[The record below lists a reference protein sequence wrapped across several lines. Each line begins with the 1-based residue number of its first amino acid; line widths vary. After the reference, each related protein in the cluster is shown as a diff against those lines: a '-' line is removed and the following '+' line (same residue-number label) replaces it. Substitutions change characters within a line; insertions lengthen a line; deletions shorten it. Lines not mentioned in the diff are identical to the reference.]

1 MKTLYIEC
9 KMGIAGDM
17 LMGALYELLDETGQE
32 DFIKAINGAGIPGV
46 CVKAQESIK
55 CGIKGTHMEVKVFG
69 EEEGHNHGHDHGHGH
84 HHDHRH
90 DHHGLHDIEEIIK
103 ELKLSQK
110 VKEQALI
117 VYKRIAEAEG
127 IVHGEKP
134 EHIHFHEVGSLDAV
148 TDVAGCCLLM
158 EMLEADVVFF
168 SPVNTGS
175 GTVHCAHGI
184 LPVPAPATALL
195 LKGIPIYNNEIESE
209 LCTPT
214 GAALAGTFADE
225 FGHVPLMNISKIG
238 YGMGKKDFS
247 QANCVRAML
256 GESEK
261 KDGRVVEL
269 AANIDDMTG
278 EEIGFAA
285 EMMTEAGAL
294 DVYTQPIYMKKSR
307 PAVKL
312 CVITK
317 PEEADRMAKLFLR
330 YTTTLGIRKYTC
342 DRYELNR
349 HSEIRETAEGDISY
363 KISEGFGKKNEKPE
377 YEELADI
384 ARRKKISLREAAER
398 LKNK

>member
-1 MKTLYIEC
+1 MRTLYVEC
-9 KMGIAGDM
+9 RMGIAGDM
-17 LMGALYELLDETGQE
+17 LMGALYELLDDDGRK
-32 DFIKAINGAGIPGV
+32 DFVRAINNAGIPGV
-46 CVKAQESIK
+46 KVEAQESIK
-55 CGIKGTHMEVKVFG
+55 CGVKGTHMEVRIFG
-69 EEEGHNHGHDHGHGH
+69 ETEDHHDHSHSHGHGIE
-84 HHDHRH
+84 
-90 DHHGLHDIEEIIK
+90 DIEKIIK
-103 ELKLSQK
+103 SLKLSQG
-110 VKEQALI
+110 VKEKALQ
-117 VYKRIAEAEG
+117 VYERIAQAEAA
-127 IVHGEKP
+127 VHGEKP

-148 TDVAGCCLLM
+148 ADVTGCCLLM
-158 EMLEADVVFF
+158 EMLGADKVIF

-184 LPVPAPATALL
+184 LPVPAPATVLL
-195 LKGIPIYNNEIESE
+195 LKGIPVYNNEIESE

-214 GAALAGTFADE
+214 GAALAGAFADE
-225 FGHVPLMNISKIG
+225 FGSMPLMNISQIG
-238 YGMGKKDFS
+238 YGMGTKDFS

-312 CVITK
+312 CVITS
-317 PEEADRMAKLFLR
+317 PEEADRMAKLFFR

-342 DRYELNR
+342 DRHELNR
-349 HSEIRETAEGDISY
+349 HSEIRETAEGYISY
-363 KISEGFGKKNEKPE
+363 KVSEGFGKKNEKPE

-384 ARRKKISLREAAER
+384 ARKEKISLRKAYER

>member
-1 MKTLYIEC
+1 MRTLYVEC
-9 KMGIAGDM
+9 RMGIAGDM
-17 LMGALYELLDETGQE
+17 LMGALYELLDDDGRK
-32 DFIKAINGAGIPGV
+32 DFVRAINNAGIPGV
-46 CVKAQESIK
+46 KVEAQESIK
-55 CGIKGTHMEVKVFG
+55 CGVKGTHMEVRIFG
-69 EEEGHNHGHDHGHGH
+69 ETEDHHDHSHGHGIE
-84 HHDHRH
+84 
-90 DHHGLHDIEEIIK
+90 DIEKIIK
-103 ELKLSQK
+103 SLKLSQG
-110 VKEQALI
+110 VKEKALQ
-117 VYKRIAEAEG
+117 VYERIAQAEAA
-127 IVHGEKP
+127 VHGEKP

-148 TDVAGCCLLM
+148 ADVTGCCLLM
-158 EMLEADVVFF
+158 EMLGADKVIF

-195 LKGIPIYNNEIESE
+195 LKGIPVYNNEIESE

-214 GAALAGTFADE
+214 GAALAGAFADE
-225 FGHVPLMNISKIG
+225 FGSMPLMNISQIG
-238 YGMGKKDFS
+238 YGMGTKDFS

-312 CVITK
+312 CVITS
-317 PEEADRMAKLFLR
+317 PEEADRMAKLFFR

-342 DRYELNR
+342 DRHELNR
-349 HSEIRETAEGDISY
+349 HSEIRETAEGYISY
-363 KISEGFGKKNEKPE
+363 KVSEGFGKKNEKPE
-377 YEELADI
+377 HEELADI
-384 ARRKKISLREAAER
+384 ARKEKISLRKAYER

>member
-1 MKTLYIEC
+1 MRTLYVEC
-9 KMGIAGDM
+9 RMGIAGDM
-17 LMGALYELLDETGQE
+17 LMGALYELLDDDGRK
-32 DFIKAINGAGIPGV
+32 DFVRAINNAGIPGV
-46 CVKAQESIK
+46 KVEAQESIK
-55 CGIKGTHMEVKVFG
+55 CGVKGTHMEVRIFG
-69 EEEGHNHGHDHGHGH
+69 ETEDHHDHSHGHGIE
-84 HHDHRH
+84 
-90 DHHGLHDIEEIIK
+90 DIEKIIK
-103 ELKLSQK
+103 SLKLSQG
-110 VKEQALI
+110 VKEKALQ
-117 VYKRIAEAEG
+117 VYERIAQAEAA
-127 IVHGEKP
+127 VHGEKP

-148 TDVAGCCLLM
+148 ADVTGCCLLM
-158 EMLEADVVFF
+158 EMLGADKVIF

-184 LPVPAPATALL
+184 LPVPAPATVLL
-195 LKGIPIYNNEIESE
+195 LKGIPVYNNEIESE

-214 GAALAGTFADE
+214 GAALAGAFADE
-225 FGHVPLMNISKIG
+225 FGSMPLMNISQIG
-238 YGMGKKDFS
+238 YGMGTKDFS

-312 CVITK
+312 CVITS
-317 PEEADRMAKLFLR
+317 PEEADRMAKLFFR

-342 DRYELNR
+342 DRHELNR
-349 HSEIRETAEGDISY
+349 HSEIRETAEGYISY
-363 KISEGFGKKNEKPE
+363 KVSEGFGKKNEKPE

-384 ARRKKISLREAAER
+384 ARKEKISLRKAYER

>member
-1 MKTLYIEC
+1 MRTLYVEC
-9 KMGIAGDM
+9 RMGIAGDM
-17 LMGALYELLDETGQE
+17 LMGALYELLDDDGRK
-32 DFIKAINGAGIPGV
+32 DFVRAINNAGIPGV
-46 CVKAQESIK
+46 KVEAQESIK
-55 CGIKGTHMEVKVFG
+55 CGVKGTHMEVRIFG
-69 EEEGHNHGHDHGHGH
+69 ETEDHHDHSHGHGIE
-84 HHDHRH
+84 
-90 DHHGLHDIEEIIK
+90 DIEKIIK
-103 ELKLSQK
+103 SLKLSQG
-110 VKEQALI
+110 VKEKVLQ
-117 VYKRIAEAEG
+117 VYERIAQAEAA
-127 IVHGEKP
+127 VHGEKP

-148 TDVAGCCLLM
+148 ADVTGCCLLM
-158 EMLEADVVFF
+158 EMLGADKVIF

-195 LKGIPIYNNEIESE
+195 LKGIPVYNNEIESE

-214 GAALAGTFADE
+214 GAALAGAFADE
-225 FGHVPLMNISKIG
+225 FGSMPLMNISQIG
-238 YGMGKKDFS
+238 YGMGTKDFS

-312 CVITK
+312 CVITS
-317 PEEADRMAKLFLR
+317 PEEADRMAKLFFR

-342 DRYELNR
+342 DRHELNR
-349 HSEIRETAEGDISY
+349 HSEIRETAEGYISY
-363 KISEGFGKKNEKPE
+363 KVSEGFGKKNEKPE

-384 ARRKKISLREAAER
+384 ARKEKISLRKAYER

>member
-1 MKTLYIEC
+1 
-9 KMGIAGDM
+9 
-17 LMGALYELLDETGQE
+17 MGALYELLDDDGRK
-32 DFIKAINGAGIPGV
+32 DFVRAINNAGIPGV
-46 CVKAQESIK
+46 KVEAQESIK
-55 CGIKGTHMEVKVFG
+55 CGVKGTHMEVRIFG
-69 EEEGHNHGHDHGHGH
+69 ETEGHHDHSHSHGHGIE
-84 HHDHRH
+84 
-90 DHHGLHDIEEIIK
+90 DIEKIIK
-103 ELKLSQK
+103 SLKLSQG
-110 VKEQALI
+110 VKEKAPQ
-117 VYKRIAEAEG
+117 VYERIAQAEAA
-127 IVHGEKP
+127 VHGEKP

-148 TDVAGCCLLM
+148 ADVTGCCLLM
-158 EMLEADVVFF
+158 EMLGADKVIF

-184 LPVPAPATALL
+184 LPVPAPATVLL
-195 LKGIPIYNNEIESE
+195 LKGIPVYNNEIESE

-214 GAALAGTFADE
+214 GAALAGAFADE
-225 FGHVPLMNISKIG
+225 FGSMPLMNISQIG
-238 YGMGKKDFS
+238 YGMGTKDFS

-312 CVITK
+312 CVITS
-317 PEEADRMAKLFLR
+317 PEEADRMAKLFFR

-342 DRYELNR
+342 DRHELNR
-349 HSEIRETAEGDISY
+349 HSEIRETAEGYISY
-363 KISEGFGKKNEKPE
+363 KVSEGFGKKNEKPE

-384 ARRKKISLREAAER
+384 ARKEKISLRKAYER

>member
-1 MKTLYIEC
+1 MRTLYVEC
-9 KMGIAGDM
+9 RMGIAGDM
-17 LMGALYELLDETGQE
+17 LMGALYELLDDDGRK
-32 DFIKAINGAGIPGV
+32 DFVRAINNAGIPGV
-46 CVKAQESIK
+46 KVEAQERIK
-55 CGIKGTHMEVKVFG
+55 CGVKGTHMEVRIFG
-69 EEEGHNHGHDHGHGH
+69 ETEDHHDHSHGHGIE
-84 HHDHRH
+84 
-90 DHHGLHDIEEIIK
+90 DIEKIIK
-103 ELKLSQK
+103 SLKLSQG
-110 VKEQALI
+110 VKEKALQ
-117 VYKRIAEAEG
+117 VYERIAQAEAA
-127 IVHGEKP
+127 VHGEKP

-148 TDVAGCCLLM
+148 ADVTGCCLLM
-158 EMLEADVVFF
+158 EMLGADKVIF

-195 LKGIPIYNNEIESE
+195 LKGIPVYNNEIESE

-214 GAALAGTFADE
+214 GAALAGAFADE
-225 FGHVPLMNISKIG
+225 FGSMPLMNISQIG
-238 YGMGKKDFS
+238 YGMGTKDFS

-312 CVITK
+312 CVITS
-317 PEEADRMAKLFLR
+317 PEEADRMAKLFFR

-342 DRYELNR
+342 DRHELNR
-349 HSEIRETAEGDISY
+349 HSEIRETAEGYISY
-363 KISEGFGKKNEKPE
+363 KVSEGFGKKNEKPE

-384 ARRKKISLREAAER
+384 ARKEKISLRKAYER

>member
-1 MKTLYIEC
+1 MRTLYVEC
-9 KMGIAGDM
+9 RMGIAGDM
-17 LMGALYELLDETGQE
+17 LMGALYELLDDDGRK
-32 DFIKAINGAGIPGV
+32 DFVRAINNAGIPGV
-46 CVKAQESIK
+46 KVEAQERIK
-55 CGIKGTHMEVKVFG
+55 CGVKGTHMEVRIFG
-69 EEEGHNHGHDHGHGH
+69 ETEDHHDHSHGHGIE
-84 HHDHRH
+84 
-90 DHHGLHDIEEIIK
+90 DIEKIIK
-103 ELKLSQK
+103 SLKLSQG
-110 VKEQALI
+110 VKEKALQ
-117 VYKRIAEAEG
+117 VYERIAQAEAA
-127 IVHGEKP
+127 VHGEKP

-148 TDVAGCCLLM
+148 ADVTGCCLLM
-158 EMLEADVVFF
+158 EMLGADKVIF

-184 LPVPAPATALL
+184 LPVPAPATVLL
-195 LKGIPIYNNEIESE
+195 LKGIPVYNNEIESE

-214 GAALAGTFADE
+214 GAALAGAFADE
-225 FGHVPLMNISKIG
+225 FGSMPLMNISQIG
-238 YGMGKKDFS
+238 YGMGTKDFS

-312 CVITK
+312 CVITS
-317 PEEADRMAKLFLR
+317 PEEADRMAKLFFR

-342 DRYELNR
+342 DRHELNR
-349 HSEIRETAEGDISY
+349 HSEIRETAEGYISY
-363 KISEGFGKKNEKPE
+363 KVSEGFGKKNEKPE

-384 ARRKKISLREAAER
+384 ARKEKISLRKAYER

>member
-1 MKTLYIEC
+1 MRTLYVEC
-9 KMGIAGDM
+9 RMGIAGDM
-17 LMGALYELLDETGQE
+17 LMGALYELLDDDGRK
-32 DFIKAINGAGIPGV
+32 DFVRAINNAGIPGV
-46 CVKAQESIK
+46 KVEAQESIK
-55 CGIKGTHMEVKVFG
+55 CGVKGTHMEVRIFG
-69 EEEGHNHGHDHGHGH
+69 ETEDHHDHSHGHGIE
-84 HHDHRH
+84 
-90 DHHGLHDIEEIIK
+90 DIEKIIK
-103 ELKLSQK
+103 SLKLSQG
-110 VKEQALI
+110 VKEKALQ
-117 VYKRIAEAEG
+117 VYERIAQAEAA
-127 IVHGEKP
+127 VHGEKP

-148 TDVAGCCLLM
+148 ADVTGCCLLM
-158 EMLEADVVFF
+158 EMLGADKVIF

-195 LKGIPIYNNEIESE
+195 LKGIPVYNNEIESE

-214 GAALAGTFADE
+214 GAALAGAFADE
-225 FGHVPLMNISKIG
+225 FGSMPLMNISQIG
-238 YGMGKKDFS
+238 YGMGTKDFS

-312 CVITK
+312 CVITS
-317 PEEADRMAKLFLR
+317 PEEADRMAKLFFR

-342 DRYELNR
+342 DRHELNR
-349 HSEIRETAEGDISY
+349 HSEIRETAEGYISY
-363 KISEGFGKKNEKPE
+363 KVSEGFGKKNEKPE

-384 ARRKKISLREAAER
+384 ARKEKISLRKAYER

>member
-1 MKTLYIEC
+1 MRTLYVEC
-9 KMGIAGDM
+9 RMGIAGDM
-17 LMGALYELLDETGQE
+17 LMGALYELLDDDGRK
-32 DFIKAINGAGIPGV
+32 DFVRAINNAGIPGV
-46 CVKAQESIK
+46 KVEAQESIK
-55 CGIKGTHMEVKVFG
+55 CGVKGTHMEVRIFG
-69 EEEGHNHGHDHGHGH
+69 ETEDHHDHSHGHGIE
-84 HHDHRH
+84 
-90 DHHGLHDIEEIIK
+90 DIEKIIK
-103 ELKLSQK
+103 SLKLSQG
-110 VKEQALI
+110 VKEKVLQ
-117 VYKRIAEAEG
+117 VYERIAQAEAA
-127 IVHGEKP
+127 VHGEKP

-148 TDVAGCCLLM
+148 ADVTGCCLLM
-158 EMLEADVVFF
+158 EMLGADKVIF

-184 LPVPAPATALL
+184 LPVPAPATVLL
-195 LKGIPIYNNEIESE
+195 LKGIPVYNNEIESE

-225 FGHVPLMNISKIG
+225 FGPVPPMNISKIG

-312 CVITK
+312 CVITS
-317 PEEADRMAKLFLR
+317 PEEADRMAKLFFR

-342 DRYELNR
+342 DRHELNR
-349 HSEIRETAEGDISY
+349 HSEIRETAEGYISY
-363 KISEGFGKKNEKPE
+363 KVSEGFGKKNEKPE

-384 ARRKKISLREAAER
+384 ARKEKISLRKAYER

>member
-1 MKTLYIEC
+1 MRTLYVEC
-9 KMGIAGDM
+9 RMGIAGDM
-17 LMGALYELLDETGQE
+17 LMGALYELLDDDGRK
-32 DFIKAINGAGIPGV
+32 DFVRAINNAGIPGV
-46 CVKAQESIK
+46 KVEAQERIK
-55 CGIKGTHMEVKVFG
+55 CGVKGTHMEVRIFG
-69 EEEGHNHGHDHGHGH
+69 ETEDHHDHSHGHGIE
-84 HHDHRH
+84 
-90 DHHGLHDIEEIIK
+90 DIEKIIK
-103 ELKLSQK
+103 SLKLSQG
-110 VKEQALI
+110 VKEKALQ
-117 VYKRIAEAEG
+117 VYERIAQAEAA
-127 IVHGEKP
+127 VHGEKP

-148 TDVAGCCLLM
+148 ADVTGCCLLM
-158 EMLEADVVFF
+158 EMLGADKVIF

-195 LKGIPIYNNEIESE
+195 LKGIPVYNNEIESE

-214 GAALAGTFADE
+214 GAALAGAFADE
-225 FGHVPLMNISKIG
+225 FGSMPLMNISQIG
-238 YGMGKKDFS
+238 YGMGTKDFS
-247 QANCVRAML
+247 QANCVRAMQ

-312 CVITK
+312 CVITS
-317 PEEADRMAKLFLR
+317 PEEADRMAKLFFR

-342 DRYELNR
+342 DRHELNR
-349 HSEIRETAEGDISY
+349 HSEIRETAEGYISY
-363 KISEGFGKKNEKPE
+363 KVSEGFGKKNEKPE

-384 ARRKKISLREAAER
+384 ARKEKISLRKAYER

>member
-1 MKTLYIEC
+1 MRTLYVEC
-9 KMGIAGDM
+9 RMGIAGDM
-17 LMGALYELLDETGQE
+17 LMGALYELLDDDGRK
-32 DFIKAINGAGIPGV
+32 DFVRAINNAGIPGV
-46 CVKAQESIK
+46 KVEAQASIK
-55 CGIKGTHMEVKVFG
+55 CGVKGTHMEVRIFG
-69 EEEGHNHGHDHGHGH
+69 ETEDHHDHSHGHGIE
-84 HHDHRH
+84 
-90 DHHGLHDIEEIIK
+90 DIEKIIK
-103 ELKLSQK
+103 SLKLSQG
-110 VKEQALI
+110 VKEKVLQ
-117 VYKRIAEAEG
+117 VYERIAQAEAA
-127 IVHGEKP
+127 VHGEKP

-148 TDVAGCCLLM
+148 ADVTGCCLLM
-158 EMLEADVVFF
+158 EMLGADKVIF

-184 LPVPAPATALL
+184 LPVPAPATVLL
-195 LKGIPIYNNEIESE
+195 LKGIPVYNNEIESE

-214 GAALAGTFADE
+214 GAALAGAFADE
-225 FGHVPLMNISKIG
+225 FGSMPLMNISQIG
-238 YGMGKKDFS
+238 YGMGTKDFS

-312 CVITK
+312 CVITS
-317 PEEADRMAKLFLR
+317 PEEADRMAKLFFR

-342 DRYELNR
+342 DRHELNR
-349 HSEIRETAEGDISY
+349 HSEIRETAEGYISY
-363 KISEGFGKKNEKPE
+363 KVSEGFGKKNEKPE

-384 ARRKKISLREAAER
+384 ARKEKISLRKAYER

>member
-1 MKTLYIEC
+1 
-9 KMGIAGDM
+9 
-17 LMGALYELLDETGQE
+17 MGALYELLDDDGRK
-32 DFIKAINGAGIPGV
+32 DFVRAINNAGIPGV
-46 CVKAQESIK
+46 KVEAQESIK
-55 CGIKGTHMEVKVFG
+55 CGVKGTHMEVRIFG
-69 EEEGHNHGHDHGHGH
+69 ETEDHHDHSHGHGIE
-84 HHDHRH
+84 
-90 DHHGLHDIEEIIK
+90 DIEKIIK
-103 ELKLSQK
+103 SLKLSQG
-110 VKEQALI
+110 VKEKVLQ
-117 VYKRIAEAEG
+117 VYERIAQAEAA
-127 IVHGEKP
+127 VHGEKP

-148 TDVAGCCLLM
+148 ADVTGCCLLM
-158 EMLEADVVFF
+158 EMLGADKVIF

-184 LPVPAPATALL
+184 LPVPAPATVLL
-195 LKGIPIYNNEIESE
+195 LKGIPVYNNEIESE

-214 GAALAGTFADE
+214 GAALAGAFADE
-225 FGHVPLMNISKIG
+225 FGSMPLMNISQIG
-238 YGMGKKDFS
+238 YGMGTKDFS
-247 QANCVRAML
+247 QTNCVRAMQ

-312 CVITK
+312 CVITS
-317 PEEADRMAKLFLR
+317 PEEADRMAKLFFR

-342 DRYELNR
+342 DRHELNR
-349 HSEIRETAEGDISY
+349 HSEIRETAEGYISY
-363 KISEGFGKKNEKPE
+363 KVSEGFGKKNEKPE

-384 ARRKKISLREAAER
+384 ARKEKISLRKAYER

>member
-1 MKTLYIEC
+1 MRTLYVEC
-9 KMGIAGDM
+9 RMGIAGDM
-17 LMGALYELLDETGQE
+17 LMGALYELLDDDGRK
-32 DFIKAINGAGIPGV
+32 DFVRAINNAGIPGV
-46 CVKAQESIK
+46 KVEAQESIK
-55 CGIKGTHMEVKVFG
+55 CGVKGTHMEVRIFG
-69 EEEGHNHGHDHGHGH
+69 ETEDHHDHSHGHGIE
-84 HHDHRH
+84 
-90 DHHGLHDIEEIIK
+90 DIEKIIK
-103 ELKLSQK
+103 SLKLSQG
-110 VKEQALI
+110 VKEKVLQ
-117 VYKRIAEAEG
+117 VYERIAQAEAA
-127 IVHGEKP
+127 VHGEKP

-148 TDVAGCCLLM
+148 ADVTGCCLLM
-158 EMLEADVVFF
+158 EMLGADKVIF

-184 LPVPAPATALL
+184 LPVPAPATVLL
-195 LKGIPIYNNEIESE
+195 LKGIPVYNNEIESE

-214 GAALAGTFADE
+214 GAALAGAFADE
-225 FGHVPLMNISKIG
+225 FGSMPLMNISQIG
-238 YGMGKKDFS
+238 YGMGTKDFS

-285 EMMTEAGAL
+285 EMMIEAGAL

-312 CVITK
+312 CVITS
-317 PEEADRMAKLFLR
+317 PEEADRMAKLFFR

-342 DRYELNR
+342 DRHELNR
-349 HSEIRETAEGDISY
+349 HSEIRETAEGYISY
-363 KISEGFGKKNEKPE
+363 KVSEGFGKKNEKPE

-384 ARRKKISLREAAER
+384 ARKEKISLRKAYER

>member
-1 MKTLYIEC
+1 MRTLYVEC
-9 KMGIAGDM
+9 RMGIAGDM
-17 LMGALYELLDETGQE
+17 LMGALYELLDDDGRK
-32 DFIKAINGAGIPGV
+32 DFVRAINNAGIPGV
-46 CVKAQESIK
+46 KVEAQERIK
-55 CGIKGTHMEVKVFG
+55 CGVKGTHMEVRIFG
-69 EEEGHNHGHDHGHGH
+69 ETEDHHDHSHGHGIE
-84 HHDHRH
+84 
-90 DHHGLHDIEEIIK
+90 DIEKIIK
-103 ELKLSQK
+103 SLKLSQG
-110 VKEQALI
+110 VKEKVLQ
-117 VYKRIAEAEG
+117 VYERIAQAEAA
-127 IVHGEKP
+127 VHGEKP

-148 TDVAGCCLLM
+148 ADVTGCCLLM
-158 EMLEADVVFF
+158 EMLGADKVIF

-184 LPVPAPATALL
+184 LPVPAPATVLL
-195 LKGIPIYNNEIESE
+195 LKGIPVYNNEIESE

-214 GAALAGTFADE
+214 GAALAGAFADE
-225 FGHVPLMNISKIG
+225 FGSMPLMNISQIG
-238 YGMGKKDFS
+238 YGMGTKDFS

-312 CVITK
+312 CVITS
-317 PEEADRMAKLFLR
+317 PEEADRMAKLFFR

-342 DRYELNR
+342 DRHELNR
-349 HSEIRETAEGDISY
+349 HSEIRETAEGYISY
-363 KISEGFGKKNEKPE
+363 KVSEGFGKKNEKPE

-384 ARRKKISLREAAER
+384 ARKEKISLRKAYER

>member
-1 MKTLYIEC
+1 MRTLYVEC
-9 KMGIAGDM
+9 RMGIAGDM
-17 LMGALYELLDETGQE
+17 LMGALYELLDDDGRK
-32 DFIKAINGAGIPGV
+32 DFVRAINNAGIPGV
-46 CVKAQESIK
+46 KVEAQESIK
-55 CGIKGTHMEVKVFG
+55 CGVKGTHMEVRIFG
-69 EEEGHNHGHDHGHGH
+69 ETEGHHDHSHSHGHGIE
-84 HHDHRH
+84 
-90 DHHGLHDIEEIIK
+90 DIEKIIK
-103 ELKLSQK
+103 SLKLSQG
-110 VKEQALI
+110 VKEKALQ
-117 VYKRIAEAEG
+117 VYERIAQAEAA
-127 IVHGEKP
+127 VHGEKP

-148 TDVAGCCLLM
+148 ADVTGCCLLM
-158 EMLEADVVFF
+158 EMLGADKVIF

-195 LKGIPIYNNEIESE
+195 LKGIPVYNNEIESE

-214 GAALAGTFADE
+214 GAALAGAFADE
-225 FGHVPLMNISKIG
+225 FGSMPLMNISQIG
-238 YGMGKKDFS
+238 YGMGTKDFS
-247 QANCVRAML
+247 QANCVRAMQ

-312 CVITK
+312 CVITS
-317 PEEADRMAKLFLR
+317 PEEADRMAKLFFR

-342 DRYELNR
+342 DRHELNR
-349 HSEIRETAEGDISY
+349 HSEIRETAEGYISY
-363 KISEGFGKKNEKPE
+363 KVSEGFGKKNEKPE

-384 ARRKKISLREAAER
+384 ARKEKISLRKAYER

>member
-1 MKTLYIEC
+1 MRTLYVEC
-9 KMGIAGDM
+9 RMGIAGDM
-17 LMGALYELLDETGQE
+17 LMGALYELLDDDGRK
-32 DFIKAINGAGIPGV
+32 DFVRAINNAGIPGV
-46 CVKAQESIK
+46 KVEAQERIK
-55 CGIKGTHMEVKVFG
+55 CGVKGTHMEVRIFG
-69 EEEGHNHGHDHGHGH
+69 ETEDHHDHSHGHGIE
-84 HHDHRH
+84 
-90 DHHGLHDIEEIIK
+90 DIEKIIK
-103 ELKLSQK
+103 SLKLSQG
-110 VKEQALI
+110 VKEKVLQ
-117 VYKRIAEAEG
+117 VYERIAQAEAA
-127 IVHGEKP
+127 VHGEKP

-148 TDVAGCCLLM
+148 ADVTGCCLLM
-158 EMLEADVVFF
+158 EMLGADKVIF

-195 LKGIPIYNNEIESE
+195 LKGIPVYNNEIESE

-214 GAALAGTFADE
+214 GAALAGAFADE
-225 FGHVPLMNISKIG
+225 FGSMPLMNISQIG
-238 YGMGKKDFS
+238 YGMGTKDFS

-312 CVITK
+312 CVITS
-317 PEEADRMAKLFLR
+317 PEEADRMAKLFFR

-342 DRYELNR
+342 DRHELNR
-349 HSEIRETAEGDISY
+349 HSEIRETAEGYISY
-363 KISEGFGKKNEKPE
+363 KVSEGFGKKNEKPE

-384 ARRKKISLREAAER
+384 ARKEKISLRKAYER